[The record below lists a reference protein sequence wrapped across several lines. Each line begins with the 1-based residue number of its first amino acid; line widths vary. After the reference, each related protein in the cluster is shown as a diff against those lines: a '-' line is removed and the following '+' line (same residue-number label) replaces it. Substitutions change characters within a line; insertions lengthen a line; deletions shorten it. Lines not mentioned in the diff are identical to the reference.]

1 MKEYYYINVEG
12 AECGP
17 VSLRDLMKLR
27 QEGEIPDSTWVWES
41 GQVDWVPLV
50 SLFPQPALATPQST
64 VLPSV
69 IEERRE
75 NRTTGF
81 GRNVRPVRSRMVS
94 GLVASFLL
102 LVALICVTLDPSV
115 QHALIQ
121 AFGEESFS
129 LPTPWAARLVLLFL
143 LSPCPWF
150 GQHFFLLT
158 SQASRDAFRPIR
170 FAFLRSL
177 FTLQHRTPRLLR
189 SQKIAVFGFFYL
201 LSGLIAGIIF
211 LKMHQP

>member
-1 MKEYYYINVEG
+1 MKEYYYINAEG
-12 AECGP
+12 TECGP

-27 QEGEIPDSTWVWES
+27 QEGEIPDSTWVWEN

-50 SLFPQPALATPQST
+50 SLFPQPVLATPQSA

-69 IEERRE
+69 LEERRE

-81 GRNVRPVRSRMVS
+81 GRNVRPVRSRAFS
-94 GLVASFLL
+94 GLIASFLL
-102 LVALICVTLDPSV
+102 LLALVALTFDPSV
-115 QHALIQ
+115 QHALVQ

-129 LPTPWAARLVLLFL
+129 LSTPWAARLILLFL

-158 SQASRDAFRPIR
+158 AQASRDAFRPIR

-177 FTLQHRTPRLLR
+177 FTLHRRSPRLLR
-189 SQKIAVFGFFYL
+189 SQKIVAFGFCYL
-201 LSGLIAGIIF
+201 LTGLIVAIIF
-211 LKMHQP
+211 LKMHQA